1 MLVAKERR
9 LREQER
15 LRQQEAERF
24 RQEQIERQRSI
35 EQAKARFAAEQARRR
50 TLKGRTE
57 AAANKI
63 VDGVSGT
70 AETAVNVAK
79 FVGGVGLFVG
89 SALIRSQISNLT
101 DGDIHVNAYTKTDG
115 TRVKSHW
122 RKRS

>member
-15 LRQQEAERF
+15 LRQQEAERL

-35 EQAKARFAAEQARRR
+35 ERAQARFAAEQARRR

-57 AAANKI
+57 AAADNI
-63 VDGVSGT
+63 IDGVAGT
-70 AETAVNVAK
+70 AEAAVNVAK
-79 FVGGVGLFVG
+79 VAGRVGLFVG
-89 SALIRSQISNLT
+89 SVFIGSQISNLMG
-101 DGDIHVNAYTKTDG
+101 GDIHINAYTKRDG

-122 RKRS
+122 RKRN